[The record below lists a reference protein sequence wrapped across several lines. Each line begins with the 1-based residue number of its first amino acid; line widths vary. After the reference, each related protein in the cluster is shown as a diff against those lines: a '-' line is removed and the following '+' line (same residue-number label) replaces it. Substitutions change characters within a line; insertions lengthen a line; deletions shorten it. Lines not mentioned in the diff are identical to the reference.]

1 MAGQRILVVE
11 DEEALR
17 EGLKETFSGQGF
29 AVHTCA
35 RGDEALA
42 TVESFHPD
50 LMVLDLMLPG
60 MHGLE
65 ICKALRG
72 RGATLPIIMLT
83 AMADEQQVI
92 AGLQAGA
99 DDYITKPFRLAELQ
113 ARVNA
118 QLRRAQAAF
127 GAAIELP
134 GSCRIDLTRGEV
146 SRGGKSVALTQLEL
160 ELLKFL
166 LKSRPKAV
174 TREDLLVQVWGY
186 KQAIA
191 TRTVDMAIAKLRA
204 KVEQNAGKPEVII
217 TVRDSGYR
225 LELPGGA
232 K

>member
-17 EGLKETFSGQGF
+17 EGLIESFTGQGF
-29 AVHTCA
+29 SAQPCA
-35 RGDEALA
+35 RGDLALA
-42 TVESFHPD
+42 AVESFKPD
-50 LMVLDLMLPG
+50 LIVLDLMLPG

-65 ICKALRG
+65 ICKALRA
-72 RGATLPIIMLT
+72 RGASLPIIMLT

-92 AGLQAGA
+92 NGLQAGA
-99 DDYITKPFRLAELQ
+99 DDYIAKPFRLAELQ
-113 ARVNA
+113 ARVQA

-127 GAAIELP
+127 GAALELP
-134 GSCRIDLTRGEV
+134 GCRVDLIRGEV
-146 SRGGKSVALTQLEL
+146 VREGKSTSLTQLEV

-166 LKSRPKAV
+166 LKSRPSPV
-174 TREDLLVQVWGY
+174 SRENLLVEVWGY

-191 TRTVDMAIAKLRA
+191 TRTVDMAVAKLRA
-204 KVEQNAGKPEVII
+204 KVERNVGKPEVII

-225 LELPGGA
+225 LELPGAA